1 MGGDGV
7 LDRSSHSAKL
17 ATRKAGSGSLG
28 SRSHSRA
35 VAPAAHTWIG
45 RVSDFTGGAASAGAV
60 LFPQG
65 HSSLLAGDWSY
76 GRAGLFGM
84 KPHPETS
91 V

>member
-35 VAPAAHTWIG
+35 VAPAAYAGSG
-45 RVSDFTGGAASAGAV
+45 RVLDFMAGKLLLGRFFSLKDIAV
-60 LFPQG
+60 YW
-65 HSSLLAGDWSY
+65 LAIGVTAELDY
-76 GRAGLFGM
+76 LA
-84 KPHPETS
+84 
-91 V
+91 